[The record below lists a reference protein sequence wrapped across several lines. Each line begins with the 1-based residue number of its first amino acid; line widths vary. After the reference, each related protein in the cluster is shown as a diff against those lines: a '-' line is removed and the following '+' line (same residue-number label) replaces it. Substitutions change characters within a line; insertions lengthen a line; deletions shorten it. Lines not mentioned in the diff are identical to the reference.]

1 MGVRFQM
8 VLRNR
13 INAGEDGDS
22 NDGIEFNPVLLVS
35 SGDEGIR
42 DGNCG
47 VPFLRVSVVF
57 M

>member
-1 MGVRFQM
+1 M
-8 VLRNR
+8 RNR
-13 INAGEDGDS
+13 IRAGEDEDS
-22 NDGIEFNPVLLVS
+22 NESIEFNPVLLVS
-35 SGDEGIR
+35 NGDEGIR